1 MQHDPGDAMID
12 RFIALRR
19 WLRDLGV
26 CWSCQDNLAWCQVE
40 REQSGQPLKPIQ
52 ECRTPERCR
61 DRANAG
67 RKSMPPR

>member
-1 MQHDPGDAMID
+1 MAPDDGPLD

-26 CWSCQDNLAWCQVE
+26 CWSCQDNLAWIQIE
-40 REQSGQPLKPIQ
+40 RERGAKVKAVL
-52 ECRTPERCR
+52 ECATPDRCR

-67 RKSMPPR
+67 KKSMPPK